1 MATYAELVSKVF
13 SLVESRL
20 HEPLSL
26 EEASS
31 IVGLSPFHLHRV
43 LHELSGQPLIEY
55 LRARRLAAS
64 LADLLETDRRVV
76 DIALDYC
83 FDYEQSYIRA
93 FKKQFG
99 LTPGAYRR
107 DRPVL
112 DVAASLL
119 ERSWSALGENGI
131 LVSPRTVMI
140 PGYRTVGLK
149 KDFGVDA
156 TDVSATELANAA
168 WAAID
173 RALGAAFLSTRFT
186 GIVSQTGGEDS
197 WRYEAGFEASLS
209 ASDAARAGL
218 SAFSVPSGRYVSF
231 SWVIRNHP
239 SALRSSE
246 LLEFYRLVFDGY
258 VPSSTNRFPHPWH
271 LELIDLA
278 ECSADF
284 GIFRLAVPVVEGPRV
299 AEPLPRA
306 SVRDF
311 PV

>member
-1 MATYAELVSKVF
+1 METYAELVSKVF

-31 IVGLSPFHLHRV
+31 LVGLSSFHLHHV
-43 LHELSGQPLIEY
+43 VHELTGQPLIEY

-64 LADLLETDRRVV
+64 LTDLLESDRRVV

-83 FDYEQSYIRA
+83 FDYEQSFIRA
-93 FKKQFG
+93 FKRQFG

-119 ERSWSALGENGI
+119 ERTWSALGENGI
-131 LVSPRTVMI
+131 LVSPHTVMI

-149 KDFGVDA
+149 KDFGTDA
-156 TDVSATELANAA
+156 SDVSATELANAA

-173 RALGAAFLSTRFT
+173 RAPGSSFSSSRFT
-186 GIVSQTGGEDS
+186 GIVSQTGGEGS
-197 WRYEAGFEASLS
+197 WRYKAGFEASVSPTEAL
-209 ASDAARAGL
+209 RAGL
-218 SAFSVPSGRYVSF
+218 SSFCVPSGRYVSF
-231 SWVIRNHP
+231 SWVIRSHP
-239 SALRSSE
+239 SALRSSD
-246 LLEFYRLVFDGY
+246 LMEFYRLVFDGY

-278 ECSADF
+278 ECSPDF
-284 GIFRLAVPVVEGPRV
+284 GVFRLAVPVVEKP
-299 AEPLPRA
+299 
-306 SVRDF
+306 
-311 PV
+311 